1 VLGTGILGMIMTQEQ
16 WNALSAFKA
25 DFKKQIEKWAKD
37 FPNLGDLQKQA
48 ALEAK
53 TPEYSFERP
62 VVYNIDLDRLTQDDE
77 IKLIVIGDNPGK
89 DEQLSKNQRYL
100 VGQAGKI
107 ADGFFKRNPELGID
121 FRKNVVILN
130 KTPVHSAKTAQ
141 LKRIAKLG
149 GDEVAALL
157 VESQVWMAK
166 KTAELHRA
174 FCQSCQGASRSAAAG
189 TDCELWLVGYSELKE
204 KALFTQYREA
214 LKQSIVQASPAQ
226 WDKVY
231 VFQHFSMNRFTID
244 LADYEKANGAA
255 LKNKSLIEKI
265 HQLGI
270 LHKTEIFGK

>member
-1 VLGTGILGMIMTQEQ
+1 MTQEQ
-16 WNALSAFKA
+16 WNALTAFKA
-25 DFKKQIEKWAKD
+25 DFKKQIAKWTRD
-37 FPNLGDLQKQA
+37 FPNLGELQKQA
-48 ALEAK
+48 ALGAK
-53 TPEYSFERP
+53 TPEYSFEIP
-62 VVYNIDLDRLTQDDE
+62 VVYNTDLDRFTPDDE

-89 DEQLSKNQRYL
+89 DEQLTKNQRYL

-149 GDEVAALL
+149 GDEVATLL
-157 VESQVWMAK
+157 VESQIWMAQ

-174 FCQSCQGASRSAAAG
+174 FCYGANGNAAG
-189 TDCELWLVGYSELKE
+189 GTGCELWLVGYSELKE
-204 KALFTQYREA
+204 KALFTQYRDN
-214 LKQSIVQASPAQ
+214 LKQSIIQTLPAQ

-231 VFQHFSMNRFTID
+231 VFQHLSMNRFTID

-270 LHKTEIFGK
+270 LHKTEIFGQ

>member
-1 VLGTGILGMIMTQEQ
+1 MIQEQ
-16 WNALSAFKA
+16 WNALTTFKA
-25 DFKKQIEKWAKD
+25 DFKEQIAKWAKK
-37 FPNLGDLQKQA
+37 FPNLGDLQRQA

-53 TPEYSFERP
+53 TPEYSFETP
-62 VVYNIDLDRLTQDDE
+62 IVYNTDLDRLTQNDE

-89 DEQLSKNQRYL
+89 DEQLLKNQRYL

-157 VESQVWMAK
+157 VESQIWMAE

-174 FCQSCQGASRSAAAG
+174 FCQGVRGNAEDG

-204 KALFTQYREA
+204 KALFTQYRDT
-214 LKQSIVQASPAQ
+214 LKKSIVQELPAQ
-226 WDKVY
+226 WDNVY

-244 LADYEKANGAA
+244 LADYEKANEAA

-270 LHKTEIFGK
+270 LHKTEIFGR